1 MLLPAGMLVWCGGAP
16 FATQYLFS
24 RRQNDDIELS
34 ESGLGDLKLSCLLYS
49 IDVSAGLPVPYAA
62 GVRTG
67 LTIAPAAPPL
77 LGAGYGLVEPS
88 GKRGPD
94 GVKKIVGRSFVG
106 R

>member
-49 IDVSAGLPVPYAA
+49 IDASAGLPVPYAA

-67 LTIAPAAPPL
+67 PTSASADPPL
-77 LGAGYGLVEPS
+77 WGRTTGWSSRAGNAD
-88 GKRGPD
+88 RTGPR
-94 GVKKIVGRSFVG
+94 RS
-106 R
+106 